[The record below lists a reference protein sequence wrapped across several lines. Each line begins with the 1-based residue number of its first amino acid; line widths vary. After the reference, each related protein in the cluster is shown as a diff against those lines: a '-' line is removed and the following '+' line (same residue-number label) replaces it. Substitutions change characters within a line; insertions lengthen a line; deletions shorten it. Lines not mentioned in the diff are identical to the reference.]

1 MAPRPIFRFFLKII
15 PFMSDLLPPIPFFRT
30 LTTLMRVTMNNLYKL
45 YMIEFLNQSIIHIL
59 QGSEEA

>member
-1 MAPRPIFRFFLKII
+1 
-15 PFMSDLLPPIPFFRT
+15 MSDLLPPIPFFRT